1 VDLKSSRFCIQVRIN
16 QPFWV
21 LHSYPSTYNIFPLLF
36 DIEIAVFLSLTT
48 AAGHDGG
55 IEMGRVIVGDGI
67 GCVQAGLLKCGI

>member
-1 VDLKSSRFCIQVRIN
+1 
-16 QPFWV
+16 
-21 LHSYPSTYNIFPLLF
+21 LF